1 MSNKRRLVLAEL
13 KHIYNLTDYYSLSP
27 EERELHSLQFMLSF
41 NNTDF
46 VEKSVP
52 SLAALLSLGKTKL
65 LVIDGWEEPVFF
77 KCRMALAAL
86 INMILP
92 HEVTDKLLKSQL
104 LYAKEHELVDKE
116 NRFIQE
122 VAKYEKEGYDIINL
136 KDTTWSE
143 YAHSEFP
150 DLFTQTIKEEDTTLN

>member
-1 MSNKRRLVLAEL
+1 
-13 KHIYNLTDYYSLSP
+13 
-27 EERELHSLQFMLSF
+27 
-41 NNTDF
+41 
-46 VEKSVP
+46 
-52 SLAALLSLGKTKL
+52 
-65 LVIDGWEEPVFF
+65 
-77 KCRMALAAL
+77 MALAAL

-122 VAKYEKEGYDIINL
+122 VAKHEKEGYDIINL

-143 YAHSEFP
+143 YARSEFP